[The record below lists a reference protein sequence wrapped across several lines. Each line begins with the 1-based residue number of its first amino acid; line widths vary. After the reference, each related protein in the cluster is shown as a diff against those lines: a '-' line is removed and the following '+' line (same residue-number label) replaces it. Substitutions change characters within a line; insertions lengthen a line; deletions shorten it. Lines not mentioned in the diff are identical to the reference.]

1 MMKGLIVTFTGQI
14 LEVAMAL
21 VLKALIGGI
30 EDKESIYE
38 KVYEE
43 LEQLGYHSAEIE
55 DTLEEVFSL
64 EGLNDGILFPF
75 EGMSHV
81 VFDLYSPEKRIP
93 VELMYGESDEEII
106 DLFSQLYSGKLTTDR
121 FEISLESGDIE
132 DFQGDTLN

>member
-1 MMKGLIVTFTGQI
+1 MKKGLIVTFTGQI
-14 LEVAMAL
+14 FEVAMAL

-38 KVYEE
+38 KVYME
-43 LEQLGYHSAEIE
+43 LEQLGFQAAEIE

-64 EGLNDGILFPF
+64 EGMNDGFLFPF

-93 VELMYGESDEEII
+93 VELMYGDRDLEIM
-106 DLFSQLYSGKLTTDR
+106 DLFSKFYSGKLTSDR
-121 FEISLESGDIE
+121 FEITLETGDII
-132 DFQGDTLN
+132 DLQGDTLN

>member
-1 MMKGLIVTFTGQI
+1 MKGLIVTFSGQI

-43 LEQLGYHSAEIE
+43 LEQLGFQADEIE
-55 DTLEEVFSL
+55 DTLDEVFSL
-64 EGLNDGILFPF
+64 EGLNDGLLFPF

-93 VELMYGESDEEII
+93 VELMYGDRDMEII
-106 DLFSQLYSGKLTTDR
+106 DLFSRLYTGKLTSDK
-121 FEISLESGDIE
+121 FEITLETGDII

>member
-1 MMKGLIVTFTGQI
+1 MKKGLIVTFTGQI

-43 LEQLGYHSAEIE
+43 LEQLGFQADEIE
-55 DTLEEVFSL
+55 DTLNEVFSL
-64 EGLNDGILFPF
+64 EGLNDGLLFPF

-93 VELMYGESDEEII
+93 VELMYGDRDMEIM
-106 DLFSQLYSGKLTTDR
+106 DLFSRLYSGKLTSDK
-121 FEISLESGDIE
+121 FEITLEAGDII